1 MYVGLH
7 EKQPSFLSDF
17 NKTRNFSIGF
27 CKTSNIK
34 FHENLS
40 SRCQVVLCGRTGSHD
55 ENSQFSQLCERA
67 YSEFGSFFPYLL
79 ALPCSFY
86 GKR

>member
-1 MYVGLH
+1 MYVGFH
-7 EKQPSFLSDF
+7 DKQPSFLSDF

-40 SRCQVVLCGRTGSHD
+40 SRCRVVLRGRTGSHD
-55 ENSQFSQLCERA
+55 EKSIFATLRTRLQWVWFVLSL
-67 YSEFGSFFPYLL
+67 
-79 ALPCSFY
+79 LPCVAVLFLW
-86 GKR
+86 